1 MSVYTPRGLR
11 IQLSREYCFALIGRL
26 GRDASADE
34 VFRTAEAIHSFPWAL
49 AFVAGVAA
57 LAARGPAWAP
67 GLAVALAAP
76 AGFLLL
82 SAGAAHV
89 PGVLA
94 AGGAYRTAAWFGVP
108 LALVLVGG
116 PLIGGWRATAGY
128 VSGWVVAR
136 LVVAALDRLECRRR
150 AARDGLPLRG
160 ADRSLALAYRVHA
173 RRLGRHEGLWPDRED
188 YDTERWAGI
197 YERFAQRHPEAVRK
211 FT

>member
-26 GRDASADE
+26 DPDASADA

-49 AFVAGVAA
+49 AFAAGVIA
-57 LAARGPAWAP
+57 LAAQAAPWVP

-89 PGVLA
+89 RGVVP
-94 AGGAYRTAAWFGVP
+94 AGDAYRTAAWFGVP
-108 LALVLVGG
+108 LAVVLVGG
-116 PLIGGWRATAGY
+116 PIVAGWGATAGY
-128 VSGWVVAR
+128 VAGWILAR
-136 LVVAALDRLECRRR
+136 VNVAALDRIECRRL

-188 YDTERWAGI
+188 YESERWAAV
-197 YERFAQRHPEAVRK
+197 YERFAQRHPEAIRK